1 MKIKLQLFILGAG
14 FSYSLIILRSFLSSF
29 DARVDDQYS
38 QLQDGNS
45 VVLCMDSLQLTNI
58 DIASVSSRN
67 SIDSPQLVFTTD
79 ISSVMEKLGTFVKAL
94 RQENLNFIEMLL
106 NHVLHSQFVATDP
119 NFMMD
124 ALKQE
129 TIKGL
134 EETAK
139 VMVSAGFEKEFS
151 DVYNNCR
158 MECLQECL
166 LHILNTVKTLSGED
180 VHIMPRKRKD
190 LKDEIKI
197 WIRAFNVTL
206 KIVFPGERQLCDRV
220 FSGFSSAADFSFIE
234 ICRGSTILLLTFA
247 DSIATR
253 SCSPE
258 GLFNII
264 EVFETFRDLIPE
276 FESLFCSQNSV
287 SLKNEAITTW
297 KIFRK
302 VIKDIF
308 MGLENFIDKGLM
320 METYLCSGLHPITQQ
335 VMNYLRVVSK
345 SKKTLEQVFE
355 DSSFSGM
362 IHRIMDILESNLE
375 IKAKCSEDPSLGYIF
390 LMNNNTYIV
399 QMTKDNE
406 LGILLGD
413 EWYRKYTLK
422 ISQYQ
427 KSLGTM
433 APTLVQDFL
442 QLLYNKQQINKI
454 DEWNVEGSK
463 GAKAYKGDVHEI
475 KASLSQPPERY

>member
-1 MKIKLQLFILGAG
+1 L
-14 FSYSLIILRSFLSSF
+14 
-29 DARVDDQYS
+29 
-38 QLQDGNS
+38 
-45 VVLCMDSLQLTNI
+45 
-58 DIASVSSRN
+58 
-67 SIDSPQLVFTTD
+67 
-79 ISSVMEKLGTFVKAL
+79 
-94 RQENLNFIEMLL
+94 
-106 NHVLHSQFVATDP
+106 
-119 NFMMD
+119 
-124 ALKQE
+124 
-129 TIKGL
+129 
-134 EETAK
+134 
-139 VMVSAGFEKEFS
+139 
-151 DVYNNCR
+151 
-158 MECLQECL
+158 
-166 LHILNTVKTLSGED
+166 
-180 VHIMPRKRKD
+180 
-190 LKDEIKI
+190 
-197 WIRAFNVTL
+197 
-206 KIVFPGERQLCDRV
+206 
-220 FSGFSSAADFSFIE
+220 SGFSSAADFSFIE

-253 SCSPE
+253 SCSLE

-375 IKAKCSEDPSLGYIF
+375 IKAKCYEDPSLGYIF